1 VAKKLAKFDSSKHP
15 RGSKGRFVETPD
27 QPKTAKKP
35 LLKATVY
42 QTEDGKRKLTITG
55 LTLKQKQKLL
65 AEFVAADARI
75 KAERLKQEAE
85 AKTKASSATPQVD
98 DQKAIKQA
106 RLGLLGAMSAAQRRK
121 LASILVE
128 KAKAKAEKEAK
139 AKAEAEA
146 VASVVAKAVD
156 KVVAKTLAEA
166 KAKTKRP
173 KLTPEEKAAKE
184 AKKAEEKAARETK
197 RAEDKEALAKP
208 ATVAPVKKVEAL
220 RKLLEVNY
228 KDTPDLEYTPKYKLN
243 DEGLPKLPTAGRA
256 HPPAKKS
263 RIDISDKGLEVWR
276 DQPQYGKM
284 QGKWKDIK
292 DYEYKAE
299 LGAKVTVLNK
309 NKLSVTFEG
318 ERVYGI
324 PSIHT
329 HLRETTDQ
337 KLFSDMARYVSYV
350 ENSGKVPPPAL
361 SWVKT
366 RHGIIYSDL
375 VGYNKK
381 PGEYGVCELHHHE
394 QWTRRKFTEITD
406 KLTYNEKTKRFE
418 DGEISVEEARRQMKE
433 LVEPMTEG
441 GKDYLRIKIQD
452 QGDRSVVVLPAGA
465 HNATSKMY
473 EALHPLGITLDGE
486 PKRVKYGIPDT
497 GEYGRETWFN
507 GWNKRFWTEYYRRE
521 VYIMRQ
527 EIVRRMQKGDIT
539 QDQAEQYWKS
549 GIESVTSTYKYKK
562 YQSDNNT
569 SIRKAIIQDFL
580 TKRDTETA

>member
-1 VAKKLAKFDSSKHP
+1 MAKKLARFDNSKHP

-27 QPKTAKKP
+27 QPKLAKARVYGTDNSSRTAK
-35 LLKATVY
+35 
-42 QTEDGKRKLTITG
+42 RKG
-55 LTLKQKQKLL
+55 LSKS
-65 AEFVAADARI
+65 
-75 KAERLKQEAE
+75 QEAKLDE
-85 AKTKASSATPQVD
+85 IILARASKRDSLKASSGSQLS
-98 DQKAIKQA
+98 KARVYGSDTEA
-106 RLGLLGAMSAAQRRK
+106 RK
-121 LASILVE
+121 LMLSRMNQAQKLRLLAAFE
-128 KAKAKAEKEAK
+128 AADKQLAEAVAK

-146 VASVVAKAVD
+146 
-156 KVVAKTLAEA
+156 KTEPKEAEA
-166 KAKTKRP
+166 KTKTKRP

-184 AKKAEEKAARETK
+184 AKKVEE
-197 RAEDKEALAKP
+197 KEALAKP

-228 KDTPDLEYTPKYKLN
+228 KDTPDLEYTPKYTLN

-263 RIDISDKGLEVWR
+263 RIDFSGKGLEVWR

-284 QGKWKDIK
+284 QGKWKDIR

-299 LGAKVTVLNK
+299 LGGEVTVLNK

-394 QWTRRKFTEITD
+394 QWTRRRFTEITD

-418 DGEISVEEARRQMKE
+418 DGEISVEGARRQMKE

>member
-1 VAKKLAKFDSSKHP
+1 MAKKLARFDNSKHP

-27 QPKTAKKP
+27 RPKTAKKP
-35 LLKATVY
+35 LIKATVY
-42 QTEDGKRKLTITG
+42 QTEDGKRKLKITG
-55 LTLKQKQKLL
+55 LSLKQKKKLL
-65 AEFVAADARI
+65 AEFVAAEARI

-85 AKTKASSATPQVD
+85 AK
-98 DQKAIKQA
+98 
-106 RLGLLGAMSAAQRRK
+106 
-121 LASILVE
+121 
-128 KAKAKAEKEAK
+128 AK
-139 AKAEAEA
+139 AEA

-184 AKKAEEKAARETK
+184 ASKAEP
-197 RAEDKEALAKP
+197 KEALAKP

-228 KDTPDLEYTPKYKLN
+228 KDTPDLEYTPKYTLN

-263 RIDISDKGLEVWR
+263 RIDFSGKGLEVWR

-284 QGKWKDIK
+284 QGKWKDIR

-299 LGAKVTVLNK
+299 LGGEVTVLNK

-394 QWTRRKFTEITD
+394 QWTRRRFTEITD

-418 DGEISVEEARRQMKE
+418 DGEISVEGARRQMKE

-580 TKRDTETA
+580 TKSDTETA